1 MSVSLGE
8 LAVRFGCE
16 LRGDPQTRVER
27 VATLANADAHALAFL
42 ANPRYR
48 PQLAHTRAAAVV
60 LDAAAAADCPTQVLL
75 AANPYATYARIA
87 AILHPEP
94 FPAPGVHATAL
105 VAASA
110 RLDPSAHV
118 GAFTT
123 IGEHAVIGAR
133 CILGPNCVLEQRV
146 TLADD
151 VRLVAG
157 VTLCRGVRIGA
168 RSVLHPGTVI
178 GADGFGYAPERGTWL
193 KVPQLGTVSVGA
205 DVEIGSNTSVDRG
218 AIEDTVIEDGVK
230 LDNLIQIGHNVRIGA
245 HTAIAACTGVSGS
258 TAIGKR
264 CMIGGKVGIAGHLT
278 IADDVVLTAY
288 SAVSH
293 SITSAGVYSSTLPIE
308 EAHAWRR
315 MVARFKRLASYET
328 RLRRVEGAAGVR
340 RTPPR
345 RPAGETD
352 DDE

>member
-16 LRGDPQTRVER
+16 LRGDPQARVER

-48 PQLAHTRAAAVV
+48 PQLAATRAAAVV
-60 LDAAAAADCPTQVLL
+60 LDAGSAADCPTHMLL

-94 FPAPGVHATAL
+94 PAAPGVHATAL

-110 RLDPSAHV
+110 RLDPSAQV
-118 GAFTT
+118 GAFAS

-133 CILGPNCVLEQRV
+133 CVVGPHCVLEPRV

-151 VRLVAG
+151 VRLTAR
-157 VTLCRGVRIGA
+157 VTVCRGVQVGA
-168 RSVLHPGTVI
+168 RSVLHPGAVI

-193 KVPQLGTVSVGA
+193 KVPQLGTVRIGA
-205 DVEIGSNTSVDRG
+205 DVEIGCNTAVDRG

-230 LDNLIQIGHNVRIGA
+230 LDNVIQIGHNVRIGA

-258 TAIGKR
+258 TVIGKR
-264 CMIGGKVGIAGHLT
+264 CMIGGHVGIAGHLT
-278 IADDVVLTAY
+278 IGDDIVITGF

-293 SITSAGVYSSTLPIE
+293 SITSAGVYSSTLPTE
-308 EAHAWRR
+308 EAHVWRR
-315 MVARFKRLASYET
+315 MVARFKRLGFYET
-328 RLRRVEGAAGVR
+328 RLRNVERAAGVKR
-340 RTPPR
+340 VPPQTDE
-345 RPAGETD
+345 ETD
-352 DDE
+352 ADE

>member
-16 LRGDPQTRVER
+16 LRGDPQARVER

-48 PQLAHTRAAAVV
+48 PQLAQTRAAAVV
-60 LDAAAAADCPTQVLL
+60 LDAASAADCPTQVLL

-87 AILHPEP
+87 AILHPDP
-94 FPAPGVHATAL
+94 PAAPGVHASAL

-118 GAFTT
+118 GAFAA

-133 CILGPNCVLEQRV
+133 CLIGPHSVLEERV

-151 VRLVAG
+151 VRLVAR
-157 VTLCRGVRIGA
+157 VTLCRGVQVGA

-193 KVPQLGTVSVGA
+193 KVPQLGTVRIGA
-205 DVEIGSNTSVDRG
+205 DVEIGCNTTIDRG

-245 HTAIAACTGVSGS
+245 HTAIAACTGISGS
-258 TAIGKR
+258 TVVGKR
-264 CMIGGKVGIAGHLT
+264 CMIAGKVGIAGHLT
-278 IADDVVLTAY
+278 IADDVVITAY

-293 SITSAGVYSSTLPIE
+293 SITGAGVYSSTLPTE

-315 MVARFKRLASYET
+315 MVARFKRLGAYEA
-328 RLRRVEGAAGVR
+328 RLRQVEHAAGIKR
-340 RTPPR
+340 RSPPR
-345 RPAGETD
+345 PAEESD